1 MQRYGKKT
9 YLCINSLIVKKLYQL
24 ILKSFLGSFLFTFF
38 IVIFVLLMQFLWVYV
53 DDLVGKGLSFKI
65 IMELFFH
72 ASLTFVPMALPLA
85 ILLAS
90 IMSFGDLGEHYE
102 LVAMKA
108 SGISIWKAM
117 RPLFIFSIMLSG
129 LAFIFSN
136 SINPVA
142 TLKFKTL
149 LFDVRKQKLAFDIKE
164 GVFYRGIEDYVIYVD
179 KKGTDGSTIYGV
191 KIYDHTDRDGNCK
204 IMVADSGVMSLSPNQ
219 RSIIFTLY
227 NGNNYTEDNSDK
239 ETFKSHRPFERMSFR
254 EEQLKFSLASFD
266 LTRSSEDMFKS
277 YQAMMN
283 IHQLSTALD
292 SLQERFEIK
301 QEDFSQSFERRL
313 SNFEAVKGE
322 RLEVSVERCLTDGD
336 TSQLSSLTSQLSSL
350 TSHLEW
356 PLIEH
361 LEPAVRSKVLEV
373 ASGLARNAKDN
384 MAFNKQDLGAQD
396 LNIKRHKKEW
406 HKKFTLSFACIIF
419 FLIGAPLGTI
429 IRKGGLGLPVVVSV
443 LFFVIYYIIST
454 VAERTAEYG
463 DMNMFLG
470 VWLSTLIILPVGLFL
485 TIKATKN

>member
-1 MQRYGKKT
+1 M
-9 YLCINSLIVKKLYQL
+9 
-24 ILKSFLGSFLFTFF
+24 KSFLGSFFFTFF
-38 IVIFVLLMQFLWVYV
+38 IVIFVLLMQWLWVYV

-65 IMELFFH
+65 ILELFFH
-72 ASLTFVPMALPLA
+72 ASITFVPMALPLA

-102 LVAMKA
+102 LVAIKA
-108 SGISIWKAM
+108 SGISVWKAM
-117 RPLFIFSIMLSG
+117 KPLFVFSIILSG
-129 LAFIFSN
+129 LAFVFSN

-164 GVFYRGIEDYVIYVD
+164 GIFYKDIEDYVIYVD
-179 KKGTDGSTIYGV
+179 KKGEDGSTIYGV
-191 KIYDHTDRDGNCK
+191 KIYDHTDRDGNNK
-204 IMVADSGVMSLSPNQ
+204 IIVADSGVMSLSPNQ

-239 ETFKSHRPFERMSFR
+239 QNYKYNRPFERMSFR
-254 EEQLKFSLASFD
+254 EEQIKFSLASFD
-266 LTRSSEDMFKS
+266 LTRSNEDMFKS

-292 SLQERFEIK
+292 SLQRQYGAK
-301 QEDFSQSFERRL
+301 QEDFCNGFERRL
-313 SNFEAVKGE
+313 ANYENGKLGTENGE
-322 RLEVSVERCLTDGD
+322 LSVFS
-336 TSQLSSLTSQLSSL
+336 SQFSA
-350 TSHLEW
+350 LEW
-356 PLIEH
+356 PLMEH
-361 LEPAVRSKVLEV
+361 LDPKVRSKVLEM
-373 ASGLARNAKDN
+373 ATGSSRNAKDN
-384 MAFNKQDLGAQD
+384 VAFHKQDFDAQR
-396 LNIKRHKKEW
+396 LNINRHKKEW

-419 FLIGAPLGTI
+419 FLIGAPLGAI

-463 DMNMFLG
+463 DLNMFLG
-470 VWLSTLIILPVGLFL
+470 VWLSSLIILPIGLFL
-485 TIKATKN
+485 TFKATKT

>member
-1 MQRYGKKT
+1 M
-9 YLCINSLIVKKLYQL
+9 KKLYKL
-24 ILKSFLGSFLFTFF
+24 ILRSFLGSFFFTFF

-72 ASLTFVPMALPLA
+72 ASITFVPMALPLA

-102 LVAMKA
+102 LVAIKA
-108 SGISIWKAM
+108 SGISIWTAM
-117 RPLFIFSIMLSG
+117 RPLFLFSIMLSG

-164 GVFYRGIEDYVIYVD
+164 GVFYKDIEDYVIYVD
-179 KKGTDGSTIYGV
+179 KKGKDGSTIYGV
-191 KIYDHTDRDGNCK
+191 KIYDHTDRDGNNK
-204 IMVADSGVMSLSPNQ
+204 IIVADSGVMSLSPNQ

-227 NGNNYTEDNSDK
+227 NGNNYTEDNSDQK
-239 ETFKSHRPFERMSFR
+239 TFKFNRPFERMSFR
-254 EEQLKFSLASFD
+254 EEQIKFSLASFD
-266 LTRSSEDMFKS
+266 LTRSNESMYKS

-292 SLQERFEIK
+292 SLERNYYAQ
-301 QEDFSQSFERRL
+301 QEDFCSGFERRL
-313 SNFEAVKGE
+313 SNYESGKRITDNGE
-322 RLEVSVERCLTDGD
+322 MTTDSSQSSV
-336 TSQLSSLTSQLSSL
+336 LSSQ
-350 TSHLEW
+350 LEW

-361 LEPAVRSKVLEV
+361 LDPRLRTRALEV
-373 ASGLARNAKDN
+373 ALGNSRNAKEN
-384 MAFNKQDLGAQD
+384 VAFHKQDFGTQK
-396 LNIKRHKKEW
+396 LNINRHKKEW

-463 DMNMFLG
+463 DLNMFLG
-470 VWLSTLIILPVGLFL
+470 VWLSSLVILPIGLFL

>member
-1 MQRYGKKT
+1 M
-9 YLCINSLIVKKLYQL
+9 
-24 ILKSFLGSFLFTFF
+24 KSFLGSFFFTFF
-38 IVIFVLLMQFLWVYV
+38 IVIFVLLMQWLWVYV

-65 IMELFFH
+65 ILELFFH
-72 ASLTFVPMALPLA
+72 ASITFVPMALPLA

-102 LVAMKA
+102 LVAIKA
-108 SGISIWKAM
+108 SGISVWKAM
-117 RPLFIFSIMLSG
+117 KPLFVFSIILSG
-129 LAFIFSN
+129 LAFVFSN

-164 GVFYRGIEDYVIYVD
+164 GIFYKDIEDYVIYVD
-179 KKGTDGSTIYGV
+179 KKGEDGSTIYGV
-191 KIYDHTDRDGNCK
+191 KIYDHTDHDGNNK
-204 IMVADSGVMSLSPNQ
+204 IIVADSGVMSLSPNQ

-239 ETFKSHRPFERMSFR
+239 QNYKYNRPFERMSFR
-254 EEQLKFSLASFD
+254 EEQIKFSLASFD
-266 LTRSSEDMFKS
+266 LTRSNEDMFKS

-292 SLQERFEIK
+292 SLQRQYGAK
-301 QEDFSQSFERRL
+301 QEDFCNGFERRL
-313 SNFEAVKGE
+313 ANYENGKLRTENGE
-322 RLEVSVERCLTDGD
+322 LSVFS
-336 TSQLSSLTSQLSSL
+336 SQFSA
-350 TSHLEW
+350 LEW
-356 PLIEH
+356 PLMEH
-361 LEPAVRSKVLEV
+361 LDPKVRSKVLEMATG
-373 ASGLARNAKDN
+373 ASRNAKDN
-384 MAFNKQDLGAQD
+384 VAFHKQDFDAQR
-396 LNIKRHKKEW
+396 LNINRHKKEW

-419 FLIGAPLGTI
+419 FLIGAPLGAI

-463 DMNMFLG
+463 DLNMFLG
-470 VWLSTLIILPVGLFL
+470 VWLSSLIILPIGLFL
-485 TIKATKN
+485 TFKATKT